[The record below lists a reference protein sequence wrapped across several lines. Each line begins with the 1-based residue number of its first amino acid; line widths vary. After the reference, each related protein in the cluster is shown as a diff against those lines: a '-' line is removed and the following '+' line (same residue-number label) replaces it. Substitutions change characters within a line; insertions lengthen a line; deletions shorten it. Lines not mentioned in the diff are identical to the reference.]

1 MSYLKVF
8 LLFYRFIK
16 EVILGKATLAQ
27 AYVYDRRRV
36 WLLFLILFSLSLNVV
51 TIPAL
56 VRSVDATISL
66 REELAL
72 VQRIPKDED
81 QDEIELVPE

>member
-1 MSYLKVF
+1 MQYLKAL

-27 AYVYDRRRV
+27 AYMYDRRRV
-36 WLLFLILFSLSLNVV
+36 WLLFIILLSLSLNFI

-56 VRSVDATISL
+56 VRSAGIVIDL
-66 REELAL
+66 REEVAIL
-72 VQRIPKDED
+72 QREHEREEKDPF
-81 QDEIELVPE
+81 ELVPE

>member
-1 MSYLKVF
+1 MQYLKAL

-27 AYVYDRRRV
+27 AYMYDRRRV
-36 WLLFLILFSLSLNVV
+36 WLLFIILLSLSLNFI

-56 VRSVDATISL
+56 VRSAGIVIDL
-66 REELAL
+66 REEVAML
-72 VQRIPKDED
+72 QRKYEREEKDPYESVPK
-81 QDEIELVPE
+81 